1 MIEEFVKQI
10 VLPQRDSHK
19 GENGRVLVIGGS
31 RLFHAASFWSACM
44 ASKIVDMVHF
54 SSPVIENNELMRVRA
69 KAKFWEGIVV
79 SWEEVEHYIRE
90 DDAILIGPGMVRSN
104 INPKSEILNP
114 KQTLPAGRQVRNSKS
129 EILNENTRI
138 IVNSLLKKYPEKRWV
153 VDGGALQEV
162 NPSLLKQNMIIT
174 PNKREREI
182 LLHHYTIESLHHLG
196 VTVFAK
202 GRVDVISDGTRRI
215 EIPGGS
221 SGMTK
226 GGTGD
231 VLAGLVVGLYAKSP
245 AMASCAVASQV
256 NKRAGEQLEKKL
268 GPFFSASDLI
278 GEAQV
283 VLGEMFDTHCKY
295 W

>member
-1 MIEEFVKQI
+1 MYISYIIITMIEEFVKQI
-10 VLPQRDSHK
+10 VLPKKGSRK

-54 SSPVIENNELMRVRA
+54 SSPVMENNELMRVRA

-79 SWEEVEHYIRE
+79 PWEEVAHYIAE
-90 DDAILIGPGMVRSN
+90 DDAILIGPGMVRST
-104 INPKSEILNP
+104 INSNNQAL
-114 KQTLPAGRQVRNSKS
+114 NSKQIQNTNDQNTK
-129 EILNENTRI
+129 EII
-138 IVNSLLKKYPEKRWV
+138 NSLLSKYPNKRWV

-162 NPSLLKQNMIIT
+162 SPSLLNQNMIIT
-174 PNKREREI
+174 PNVKEMEI
-182 LLHHYTIESLHHLG
+182 LLHHYTITPLHHLG
-196 VTVFAK
+196 VTILAK
-202 GRVDVISDGTRRI
+202 GRVDVITDGTQRV

-231 VLAGLVVGLYAKSP
+231 VLAGLVLGLYAKSP
-245 AMASCAVASQV
+245 AMAACTVASQV
-256 NKRAGEQLEKKL
+256 NKRAGEELEGKL

-278 GEAQV
+278 PEVQR
-283 VLGEMFDTHCKY
+283 VLGEMLDTRV
-295 W
+295 